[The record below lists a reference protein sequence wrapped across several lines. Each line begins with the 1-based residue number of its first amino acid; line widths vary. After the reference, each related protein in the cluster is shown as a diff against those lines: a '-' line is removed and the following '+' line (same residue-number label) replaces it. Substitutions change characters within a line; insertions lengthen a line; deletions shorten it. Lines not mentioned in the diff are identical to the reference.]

1 MKVHIENKILEFKND
16 KNKIEQLLNK
26 IDKEVGKISKILNS
40 MVIDDY
46 EIFNDYYDYF
56 LDNINSIEKVEV
68 TLVTYKELV
77 DDILGSTLD
86 YLTRTPDLIDNL
98 ADNFYRNPDKESW
111 SNLADLLEGIAW
123 IISTFTTINKDKNL
137 NDVIVE
143 YENWNLYS
151 REIMSLNRILPNFED
166 ALSNKDNVTL
176 ADILSYE
183 IKPRFNTMAEKLA
196 DLVSMEASVDDLNW

>member
-196 DLVSMEASVDDLNW
+196 DLVSMEASVDDLN

>member
-1 MKVHIENKILEFKND
+1 MKVHIENQILEFKND

-26 IDKEVGKISKILNS
+26 IDKEVGEISKILNS

-151 REIMSLNRILPNFED
+151 REIMSLNRILPNLED

-196 DLVSMEASVDDLNW
+196 DLVSMEASVDDLN